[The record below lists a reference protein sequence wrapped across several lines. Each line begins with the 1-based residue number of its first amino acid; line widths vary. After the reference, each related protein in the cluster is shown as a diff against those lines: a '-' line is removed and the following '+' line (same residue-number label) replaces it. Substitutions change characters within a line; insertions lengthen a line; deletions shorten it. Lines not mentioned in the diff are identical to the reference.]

1 MSSVRLPSVDRLLRS
16 AAAAPLHQRYGR
28 EALLATLRDLLD
40 ELREPARHGALAE
53 IELSEAVLA
62 GRAGE
67 RLAAQHASRV
77 RRVFNLTGTVLHTNL
92 GRALLPDEAIEAIT
106 LAARYPLNLEFDLA
120 SGKRGDRDDL
130 IAGLIRELTGAEA
143 VTVVNNNAAAV
154 LLALNSLGARKEGI
168 ISRGELIEI
177 GGAFRIPD
185 IMARAGVRLHEVGTT
200 NRTHARDYEAAI
212 GPRSGLLMRVH
223 TSNYSVQG
231 FTASVPTAQLAA
243 IAHGHGLP
251 LLEDLGSGTL
261 VDLTRWG
268 LPKEPTVQEAL
279 ADGADIVTFSGDKLL
294 GGPQAGLI
302 LGNRELIGR
311 IKKNPLKRALRVDK
325 LTLAALEAVL
335 GLYRDPEA
343 PARTR
348 PAQPRGSPARA
359 AAAGDRSARR
369 RRPLARSA
377 PARRRA
383 GVPRPVAA
391 TAERAVVIVGTAGHI
406 DHGKTSLLRA
416 LTGIEGDR
424 RPAERQRG
432 ITIDLG
438 YLYADLGDGSPTGF
452 IDVPGHER
460 FVHNMLAG
468 ASGIDC
474 VLLVVAADDGLMP
487 QTREHLAIVEL
498 LGIRRALVA
507 LTKIDRVEPQRVQQ
521 VRTQVEHLLASGPLA
536 RSPIF
541 PLSSSTGEGVEALRE
556 ALGGLAGEVR
566 ERSREGYFRLAVDRA
581 FSVAGS
587 GIVVTGT
594 AFSGQ
599 VAVGDE
605 LLLGNA
611 GRPVR
616 VRGLHAQNRPA
627 QQAWAGQRVALN
639 IAGERLALE
648 QIQRGDWLLQAALH
662 APTTRVDIDFRLLPD
677 ELRDFTHWTPVHL
690 HLGTQDVTGRLA
702 LLEGEQLEPGHRAFA
717 QLVLNAPIQALHGDR
732 LVLRDQSAQRT
743 LGGGRVLDGAA
754 PARNRRTPARLAQLQ
769 ALRQESLEEALP
781 TLLGAAENGL
791 DPQRLV
797 QSFNRPRE
805 HWRLPEEVVEVQ
817 TRLGP
822 RLFAG
827 ERWFAL
833 VEQLLAGLRRFHE
846 ELPDEL
852 GPDRDRLRRYALPQ
866 LERPVFIALL
876 DAALAGG
883 DVHSSGPWLHLPGH
897 EVRLSD
903 SEEQLR
909 ARLWPL
915 LEAGRYDPPWVRDL
929 ARELRQDEAVMRNLL
944 RKLARL
950 GQLQQVVRDL
960 FYPEATLRQLA
971 EIAVQVR
978 DPAGLIRPAEFR
990 DRLGIGRKRSIQILE
1005 HFDRIGLTRRIGNDR
1020 RLREGSAL
1028 AEQLLGGVSP

>member
-200 NRTHARDYEAAI
+200 NRTHAKDYEAAI

-335 GLYRDPEA
+335 GLYRDPDRLAERLTTLRLLSRPAAEIRAQAERLAPALGEALGEGWEVAVVDALGMIGSGAQPVARLASAAVPASAAAQA

-348 PAQPRGSPARA
+348 PAQPRGSPARV
-359 AAAGDRSARR
+359 AAAGDRPARR
-369 RRPLARSA
+369 RRPLARPA

-383 GVPRPVAA
+383 GVPCPIAA

-432 ITIDLG
+432 
-438 YLYADLGDGSPTGF
+438 SPSTWA
-452 IDVPGHER
+452 ISTPT
-460 FVHNMLAG
+460 LAT
-468 ASGIDC
+468 
-474 VLLVVAADDGLMP
+474 AAP
-487 QTREHLAIVEL
+487 PA
-498 LGIRRALVA
+498 
-507 LTKIDRVEPQRVQQ
+507 
-521 VRTQVEHLLASGPLA
+521 
-536 RSPIF
+536 
-541 PLSSSTGEGVEALRE
+541 SSTC
-556 ALGGLAGEVR
+556 
-566 ERSREGYFRLAVDRA
+566 
-581 FSVAGS
+581 
-587 GIVVTGT
+587 
-594 AFSGQ
+594 
-599 VAVGDE
+599 
-605 LLLGNA
+605 
-611 GRPVR
+611 
-616 VRGLHAQNRPA
+616 PA
-627 QQAWAGQRVALN
+627 TSASSTTCWPAPAAS
-639 IAGERLALE
+639 IACC
-648 QIQRGDWLLQAALH
+648 WWWP
-662 APTTRVDIDFRLLPD
+662 PTT
-677 ELRDFTHWTPVHL
+677 
-690 HLGTQDVTGRLA
+690 A
-702 LLEGEQLEPGHRAFA
+702 
-717 QLVLNAPIQALHGDR
+717 
-732 LVLRDQSAQRT
+732 
-743 LGGGRVLDGAA
+743 
-754 PARNRRTPARLAQLQ
+754 
-769 ALRQESLEEALP
+769 
-781 TLLGAAENGL
+781 
-791 DPQRLV
+791 
-797 QSFNRPRE
+797 
-805 HWRLPEEVVEVQ
+805 
-817 TRLGP
+817 
-822 RLFAG
+822 
-827 ERWFAL
+827 
-833 VEQLLAGLRRFHE
+833 
-846 ELPDEL
+846 
-852 GPDRDRLRRYALPQ
+852 
-866 LERPVFIALL
+866 
-876 DAALAGG
+876 
-883 DVHSSGPWLHLPGH
+883 
-897 EVRLSD
+897 
-903 SEEQLR
+903 
-909 ARLWPL
+909 
-915 LEAGRYDPPWVRDL
+915 
-929 ARELRQDEAVMRNLL
+929 
-944 RKLARL
+944 
-950 GQLQQVVRDL
+950 
-960 FYPEATLRQLA
+960 
-971 EIAVQVR
+971 
-978 DPAGLIRPAEFR
+978 
-990 DRLGIGRKRSIQILE
+990 
-1005 HFDRIGLTRRIGNDR
+1005 
-1020 RLREGSAL
+1020 
-1028 AEQLLGGVSP
+1028 